1 MVRIGIAGIGFMG
14 MIHFQAIGRLKEA
27 KVTAIAT
34 RDGRKR
40 SGDWTMI
47 QGNFGPRG
55 KQEDLSGIQ
64 KFETAEEMV
73 RSANVDLVDVCLPSD
88 QHVDVTL
95 AALEAGKHVLVEKP
109 IALNLEDADR
119 LVAAAKN
126 ADKKLMVAHVLP
138 FFGDFRFALE
148 SIHDGRYGKLLAAHF
163 RRHISP
169 PDWSGSVTDLAR
181 MGGPLIDLH
190 IHDNHFIALA
200 CGRPEA
206 VYSKGIEEN
215 GVVTYVSTEYVYP
228 AGGPIV
234 SATSGCLSR
243 SSRPFTHG
251 YELYFERATIHYEA
265 GSAVRL
271 YCEDGPKEPALAAG
285 DEIESF
291 RLEIGEAVRAVSTGD
306 SSPWLDGALA
316 RDALALCLRE
326 AESVR
331 TGQVVPL

>member
-1 MVRIGIAGIGFMG
+1 MIRIGIAGLGFMG
-14 MIHFQAIGRLKEA
+14 MIHFQAIRRLRNA

-34 RDGRKR
+34 RDARKR

-55 KQEDLSGIQ
+55 KQEDLSGVET
-64 KFETAEEMV
+64 FETAEAMI
-73 RSANVDLVDVCLPSD
+73 RSADVDLVDVCLPSD
-88 QHVDVTL
+88 QHVA
-95 AALEAGKHVLVEKP
+95 AALTALHEGKHVLVEKP
-109 IALNLEDADR
+109 IALNLEDADQM
-119 LVAAAKN
+119 VAAAR
-126 ADKKLMVAHVLP
+126 ASGRKLMVAHVLP
-138 FFGDFRFALE
+138 FFADFRFALE
-148 SIHDGRYGKLLAAHF
+148 AVHDGRYGKLLAAHF

-169 PDWSGSVTDLAR
+169 PDWSGSVADLTR

-206 VYSKGIEEN
+206 VYSRGIASN
-215 GVVTYVSTEYVYP
+215 GVVTYVSTEYIYT

-234 SATSGCLSR
+234 NATSGCLSR

-251 YELYFERATIHYEA
+251 YEIYLERATLHYEA
-265 GSAVRL
+265 GMPVRVFTDENAV
-271 YCEDGPKEPALAAG
+271 EPTLHAG

-291 RLEIGEAVRAVSTGD
+291 RAEIAEAVQALETGER
-306 SSPWLDGALA
+306 SRWLDGPLA
-316 RDALALCLRE
+316 RDALALCLAE

-331 TGQVVPL
+331 SGKIVTL